1 MGNVVFFK
9 SGIMKPNKLLFF
21 SFTFLFINFFFSQN
35 FSKDRDKFAKE
46 WMKFALTESEK
57 DFCKDQLTDFL
68 EKSKLS
74 DFKFNKLVDDCNLLV
89 SNQFVI
95 NSDCFNFLASSVYQ
109 ELNSFKPS
117 FNSEWHEILF
127 ETLANNRE
135 KQIDFLNFSHYFFKS
150 KKLFSEE
157 TFSWYFNSFAFSWET
172 EKRITLRCIQGNLVC
187 RVFLDGKIAS
197 DSIKIYQT
205 DGVFDIFNNK
215 WEGKGGEITWEKVKI
230 NKDET
235 FAKLRNYKCN
245 LTSQSVLIDTVELTT
260 PYFNVPILGRLKD
273 KTISELSEGESS
285 PQFSSYEKRLKIKDL
300 REGIDY
306 DGEFT
311 LLGDEF
317 IGSGSNEKPA
327 KLILKYNN
335 QALFEVLSTNFK
347 MNQNEIIIRKAR
359 IKMNYSNGD
368 SLTIDDAFFY
378 FDESK
383 REISLSAPTKANIYS
398 PFIDSYFKLYV
409 YAPKLIWNLDTP
421 TPYYTYEVATS
432 QEQKVASIQSIN
444 YFDAKLFDKFKGVSG
459 IHPFSIISK
468 KCREIQSLTFTEA
481 SFASLLRKS
490 IEQVLPEIVDMAADG
505 FLRYDSNLKLIFVS
519 QKLIDFSDASIGKI
533 DFDNI
538 LISSDFRI
546 INSDESKLSE
556 MNDKTK
562 STILTEISATNLRK
576 QNSFIYASINLDE
589 NYLRINEVNQVV
601 LSKAQKTI
609 IYPDSSFII
618 MEKNRDIRF
627 SGWLNAGKLEFHTI
641 ESKFIYEDF
650 KVKIINSDEA
660 FLRVKPLRK
669 EDGEDNI
676 QMLSSISNLQGDLF
690 IDDPLFKSGKQTS
703 NSKFPYLQTSTDC
716 FVFYDAKYIEKG
728 AYDRERFYYRIGLFE
743 MDSLDNF
750 NEKSFN
756 LSGELVSGGIFP
768 NLSEKLGIMNDY
780 SFGFIADTPTEGYDF
795 YGTKTKYTNKI
806 ALSSNGL
813 QGSGTIKFFN
823 STSISKKLTFL
834 PDSTIGLA
842 QFVNEESTL
851 FPNIESEL
859 ARITYQPKKQ
869 ILQVNSY
876 LSYPLSMFH
885 GEVNMQG
892 LLKLE
897 EKSVTGIGTIL
908 FEDAVMTSLDFSF
921 KQNDILSN
929 NTSFSLINRLTNNDE
944 FTYAFESKSFSASIS
959 LINRIGEF
967 NSNITNR
974 IKFPVN
980 KFYCQMDKFKWYM
993 NDENIELSN
1002 VNDVFEN
1009 INSESVVNNFFS
1021 LDEKQDS
1028 LQFNSISAKFYLNQ
1042 QTILCD
1048 KVKFVRVADALLYP
1062 EKTTLNIRA
1071 YGVIDS
1077 LYNSTIV
1084 ANYNTKFH
1092 KFINASIYI
1101 KSRNFYQGYATYP
1114 YYDRDSSLT
1123 LVSMSKISGENLITV
1138 ANGEIPEKS
1147 QFKLSKEFDYFGK
1160 IAILSSNEGIILNGS
1175 ARLKHNCDYDKSWL
1189 QFQDTVIAKNIQLPI
1204 SEQPINSIGQKM
1216 AIGFLWHDNENI
1228 DSLSIYPAFISKKL
1242 GTDDIKLFSI
1252 SGYIEYNQLANEFQ
1266 IATKSRLAKSDSLS
1280 NLFSLNI
1287 KTCQVN
1293 AYGDIDLG
1301 INLGDLKIESYG
1313 KIEFN
1318 QELKKTKFF
1327 LNAKITIPLP
1337 NSLMDNLANKIKLND
1352 QLLNLDFN
1360 TYSWNMRNAFAKWSP
1375 KYYDKFF
1382 NDYQEDDIRKMPN
1395 LLENSLVL
1403 SGIVLESYGGI
1414 SSSNKNTYKGIISSN
1429 NSVGIVGMNGISVFK
1444 VVPFQMFYNQTFSR
1458 SHNQGL
1464 SWKIVLDDQFNYFFN
1479 YNMEDKRNGEFLI
1492 HSSDETF
1499 KKIISDI
1506 KPTKRNEKNFK
1517 FDLMNDKIRDDSMT
1531 VFRSLFLYK

>member
-9 SGIMKPNKLLFF
+9 SGIMKPNKLFFF

-95 NSDCFNFLASSVYQ
+95 NSDCFNFLVASVYQ
-109 ELNSFKPS
+109 ELNSFNPS

-150 KKLFSEE
+150 KKLYTEE
-157 TFSWYFNSFAFSWET
+157 TFSWYFDSFAFSWET
-172 EKRITLRCIQGNLVC
+172 EKRLTIRCIQGNLVC

-260 PYFNVPILGRLKD
+260 PYFDFPILGRLKD

-311 LLGDEF
+311 LMGDEF

-335 QALFEVLSTNFK
+335 KALFEVLSTNFK
-347 MNQNEIIIRKAR
+347 MKQNEIIIRKAR
-359 IKMNYSNGD
+359 IKMNYSTGD

-383 REISLSAPTKANIYS
+383 REISLSAPAKANIYS

-432 QEQKVASIQSIN
+432 QELKVASIQSIN
-444 YFDAKLFDKFKGVSG
+444 YFDAKLYDKFKGVSG
-459 IHPFSIISK
+459 IHPFSIISM
-468 KCREIQSLTFTEA
+468 KCREIKSMTFTEA
-481 SFASLLRKS
+481 SFATMLKKT

-505 FLRYDSNLKLIFVS
+505 FLRYDSNLKLIFIS

-538 LISSDFRI
+538 LISSDFRLI
-546 INSDESKLSE
+546 KNDESYLSDINHE
-556 MNDKTK
+556 VK
-562 STILTEISATNLRK
+562 STILKEIAGANFRK
-576 QNSFIYASINLDE
+576 QKSSIYASINLDE

-627 SGWLNAGKLEFHTI
+627 SGWINAGKLEFHTI

-660 FLRVKPLRK
+660 FLRVKPLSK
-669 EDGEDNI
+669 EDGFEDI

-690 IDDPLFKSGKQTS
+690 IDDPLVKSGKQSS
-703 NSKFPYLQTSTDC
+703 NSKYPFLQTSSDC
-716 FVFYDAKYIEKG
+716 FVYYDSKDIQNG

-750 NEKSFN
+750 HEKSFN
-756 LSGELVSGGIFP
+756 LSGELVSAGIFP

-780 SFGFIADTPTEGYDF
+780 SFGFITNTPIEGYDF
-795 YGTKTKYTNKI
+795 YGTKAKYTNKI
-806 ALSSNGL
+806 ALSNNGL
-813 QGSGTIKFFN
+813 QGSGTIKLFN
-823 STSISKKLTFL
+823 SKSISKKLTFL
-834 PDSTIGLA
+834 PDSTIGLT
-842 QFVNEESTL
+842 QFINEESTI
-851 FPNIESEL
+851 FPFVESEL

-869 ILQVNSY
+869 ILMVASY

-885 GEVNMQG
+885 GEVNMNG
-892 LLKLE
+892 ILMLD
-897 EKSVTGIGTIL
+897 EKSITGIGTIS

-921 KQNDILSN
+921 KQNDILSA
-929 NTSFSLINRLTNNDE
+929 NTSFSLINRLTNNAE
-944 FTYAFESKSFSASIS
+944 FPYAFESKSFSASIS
-959 LINRIGEF
+959 LTTRLGEF
-967 NSNITNR
+967 NSINTNR
-974 IKFPVN
+974 IKFPIN
-980 KFYCQMDKFKWYM
+980 KFYCQMDKFNWYM

-1009 INSESVVNNFFS
+1009 INSENVVNNFFS

-1048 KVKFVRVADALLYP
+1048 KVKFVKVADALLYP
-1062 EKTTLNIRA
+1062 DKTTLNIRA

-1084 ANYNTKFH
+1084 ANYDTKFH

-1189 QFQDTVIAKNIQLPI
+1189 QFQDTVIAKNIQIPI
-1204 SEQPINSIGQKM
+1204 SDQPINSKGQKM
-1216 AIGFLWHDNENI
+1216 AIGFLWHDNI
-1228 DSLSIYPAFISKKL
+1228 DSLSIYPAFFSKKR
-1242 GTDDIKLFSI
+1242 GVDDIHLFSV
-1252 SGYIEYNQLANEFQ
+1252 SGYIEYNQIANEFQ
-1266 IATKSRLAKSDSLS
+1266 IATKARLAKSDSLS
-1280 NLFSLNI
+1280 NLFSLHI
-1287 KTCQVN
+1287 KTCQVSGF
-1293 AYGDIDLG
+1293 GDIDLG
-1301 INLGDLKIESYG
+1301 ISLGELKIESYG
-1313 KIEFN
+1313 KIEFDQKQN
-1318 QELKKTKFF
+1318 KTKFL
-1327 LNAKITIPLP
+1327 LNSKISMPLP
-1337 NSLMDNLANKIKLND
+1337 NSLMDNFANKIKLND
-1352 QLLNLDFN
+1352 QLLTLDFD
-1360 TYSWNMRNAFAKWSP
+1360 TYSDDMRNAFAKWIP
-1375 KYYDKFF
+1375 KNYDDFF
-1382 NDYQEDDIRKMPN
+1382 SDYKEDDIRKMPN
-1395 LLENSLVL
+1395 LLENSFVL
-1403 SGIVLESYGGI
+1403 SGIVLESYGDNSPSI
-1414 SSSNKNTYKGIISSN
+1414 KNKGIISTN
-1429 NSVGIVGMNGISVFK
+1429 TSVGIVGVNGISVLK
-1444 VVPFQMFYNQTFSR
+1444 IVPFQMFFNQTYSR
-1458 SHNQGL
+1458 AQNQGL
-1464 SWKIVLDDQFNYFFN
+1464 FWKIALDDQFNYLFN
-1479 YNMEDKRNGEFLI
+1479 YVMEDKRNGEFLI
-1492 HSSDETF
+1492 HSSDESF

-1506 KPTKRNEKNFK
+1506 KPAKRNEKNFK
-1517 FDLMNDKIRDDSMT
+1517 FDLMDDKKRESFSSE
-1531 VFRSLFLYK
+1531 FRSIFLFK

>member
-9 SGIMKPNKLLFF
+9 LGVMKQIGLFVCIF
-21 SFTFLFINFFFSQN
+21 FFVPINFLFSQN
-35 FSKDRDKFAKE
+35 FTNDRDKFVKE
-46 WMKFALTESEK
+46 WMKFATTESEK
-57 DFCKDQLTDFL
+57 EFCRNQLTDFL

-95 NSDCFNFLASSVYQ
+95 NTDCYNFLVASVYQ

-135 KQIDFLNFSHYFFKS
+135 KQIDFLKFSHYFFKS
-150 KKLFSEE
+150 KKLFTEE
-157 TFSWYFNSFAFSWET
+157 TFSWYFDSFAFSWET
-172 EKRITLRCIQGNLVC
+172 EKRLAIRCIQGNLVC
-187 RVFLDGKIAS
+187 RVFLEGKIPS

-205 DGVFDIFNNK
+205 DGIFDIFNNK

-230 NKDET
+230 SKDET
-235 FAKLRNYKCN
+235 FAKLRNYKCI

-273 KTISELSEGESS
+273 KTILELSEGESS

-327 KLILKYNN
+327 KLIFKYNN

-378 FDESK
+378 FDELK
-383 REISLSAPTKANIYS
+383 REISVSAPSKANIYS

-481 SFASLLRKS
+481 SFASMLRKS

-505 FLRYDSNLKLIFVS
+505 FLRYDSNLKLIFIS
-519 QKLIDFSDASIGKI
+519 QKLINFSDASIGKI

-546 INSDESKLSE
+546 IKSDESKLSE
-556 MNDKTK
+556 MNDKAK
-562 STILTEISATNLRK
+562 STILNEISANNLRK
-576 QNSFIYASINLDE
+576 QKSFIYASINLDD

-627 SGWLNAGKLEFHTI
+627 SGWLNAGKLEIHTI
-641 ESKFIYEDF
+641 DSKFNYKDF
-650 KVKIINSDEA
+650 KVNIINSDEA

-676 QMLSSISNLQGDLF
+676 QMLSSISNLQGDLY
-690 IDDPLFKSGKQTS
+690 IDDPMLKSGKQTS

-716 FVFYDAKYIEKG
+716 FVFYDAKYIENG

-780 SFGFIADTPTEGYDF
+780 SFGFIADTPSEGYDF

-842 QFVNEESTL
+842 QFVNEESTI
-851 FPNIESEL
+851 FPNVESEL
-859 ARITYQPKKQ
+859 ARITYQPNKQ

-876 LSYPLSMFH
+876 LSYPLSMFN

-892 LLKLE
+892 SLKLD
-897 EKSVTGIGTIL
+897 EKSVTGIGTIS

-929 NTSFSLINRLTNNDE
+929 NTSFSLINLLTNKDD
-944 FTYAFESKSFSASIS
+944 FPFAFESKNFSASIS
-959 LINRIGEF
+959 LTSRIGEF
-967 NSNITNR
+967 NSIKINR

-993 NDENIELSN
+993 NEETIELSN
-1002 VNDVFEN
+1002 ANDVFEN

-1028 LQFNSISAKFYLNQ
+1028 LQFNSYTAKFDLKL
-1042 QTILCD
+1042 QTIFCD
-1048 KVKFVRVADALLYP
+1048 KVEFIKIADALIFPDNKL
-1062 EKTTLNIRA
+1062 LNIRESA
-1071 YGVIDS
+1071 VIDP
-1077 LYNSTIV
+1077 LTNSKIV
-1084 ANYNTKFH
+1084 ISYINKYH
-1092 KFINASIYI
+1092 KFISANVQI
-1101 KSRNFYQGYATYP
+1101 KSRNFYEGYATYP
-1114 YYDRDSSLT
+1114 YYDRDSILT
-1123 LVSMSKISGENLITV
+1123 LVPLTRISCENSTTLATGDISENT
-1138 ANGEIPEKS
+1138 I
-1147 QFKLSKEFDYFGK
+1147 FKLSKEFDYFGK
-1160 IAILSSNEGIILNGS
+1160 ISISSLNPGIFLSGSTRLNHTC
-1175 ARLKHNCDYDKSWL
+1175 KYDKSWI
-1189 QFQDTVIAKNIQLPI
+1189 QFEDTILAKNIQIPI
-1204 SEQPINSIGQKM
+1204 ADNPINSKGEKM
-1216 AIGFLWHDNENI
+1216 AIGFLWYDKDDI
-1228 DSLSIYPAFISKKL
+1228 DSLAIYPAFISRKR
-1242 GTDDIKLFSI
+1242 GENDIHLFNTNGFI
-1252 SGYIEYNQLANEFQ
+1252 QFNQKFNEFQ
-1266 IATKSRLAKSDSLS
+1266 IATKSRLEQVDSLS
-1280 NLFSLNI
+1280 NILSLQLN
-1287 KTCQVN
+1287 TCELIGEGQ
-1293 AYGDIDLG
+1293 IDLG
-1301 INLGDLKIESYG
+1301 INLGEIKIESFG
-1313 KIEFN
+1313 KIKFDQKINKTFLYLNSKISIPFPTALTERISKKI
-1318 QELKKTKFF
+1318 ELNEELTALDYKFYNESF
-1327 LNAKITIPLP
+1327 RKALVKWT
-1337 NSLMDNLANKIKLND
+1337 NKD
-1352 QLLNLDFN
+1352 
-1360 TYSWNMRNAFAKWSP
+1360 
-1375 KYYDKFF
+1375 
-1382 NDYQEDDIRKMPN
+1382 QEDLFIDRAENKLRKMPSKLN
-1395 LLENSLVL
+1395 NTFIL
-1403 SGIVLESYGGI
+1403 SGLVLESFSQQNTIINSAKNGLI
-1414 SSSNKNTYKGIISSN
+1414 STSQKVGLIS
-1429 NSVGIVGMNGISVFK
+1429 MNGDAIFK
-1444 VVPFQMFYNQTFSR
+1444 MVPFQMFYNQTFSR

-1464 SWKIVLDDQFNYFFN
+1464 SWKIDLDDQYNYFFS
-1479 YNMEDKRNGEFLI
+1479 YRMEDKRNGEFLI
-1492 HSSDETF
+1492 HTSDETF
-1499 KKIISDI
+1499 KKIISEI

-1517 FDLMNDKIRDDSMT
+1517 FDLMNEKIRDDSMT